1 MTHQAIVFRMFDLKT
16 GRVVGEAVVCA
27 PVQYAA
33 VRVPGGDRFSR
44 CHASAAVWQR
54 IRADLSLGLPSGPLE
69 DSSAIVELL
78 VPQSLRSS
86 IALQYVVA
94 LPVEAD
100 PILTIAA
107 RVDAAF
113 LGVIPAWSTWAA
125 DS

>member
-1 MTHQAIVFRMFDLKT
+1 MTHQAIVFRVFDLRT
-16 GRVVGEAVVCA
+16 GRVLGEGIVCA

-33 VRVPGGDRFSR
+33 VRVPGGDRLSR
-44 CHASAAVWQR
+44 CHTSVATWQR
-54 IRADLSLGLPSGPLE
+54 IGADLSLGLPSGPLE

-86 IALQYVVA
+86 VTLQYVVG
-94 LPVEAD
+94 LPVDAE
-100 PILTIAA
+100 PVLTVAA

-113 LGVIPAWSTWAA
+113 GGMIPAWGPQTS

>member
-1 MTHQAIVFRMFDLKT
+1 MTHEAIVFRLFDLRT

-27 PVQYAA
+27 PVRYAA
-33 VRVPGGDRFSR
+33 VRVPGGDRLSR
-44 CHASAAVWQR
+44 CHASVATWQR
-54 IRADLSLGLPSGPLE
+54 IRAVPSLGLPSGPLE

-86 IALQYVVA
+86 VTLQYVVG
-94 LPVEAD
+94 LPVDAEPA
-100 PILTIAA
+100 LTIAA

-113 LGVIPAWSTWAA
+113 LGVIAAWNALSA